1 MRLRCAFA
9 GWSPRERA
17 PHPPPD
23 LEAILMNEP
32 RCLFADDHPALTVAV
47 ASYLAENGF
56 EVVGPAPDGRR
67 AVLLAA
73 EAQPELALIDYRMP
87 RMSGLDLIRAIH
99 KVSPKTRIAIYTADA
114 DEEVAKAVLEAG
126 AVALVL
132 KEAPLPDL
140 VRALEAALAGGSYLD
155 PALAKDRRPNQKLT
169 QRELDVLGLLAE
181 GLQHEEIGRR
191 LGISSE
197 TVRTHLRKA
206 SDRLGAATRTQ
217 AVATALRLGL
227 IA

>member
-1 MRLRCAFA
+1 
-9 GWSPRERA
+9 
-17 PHPPPD
+17 
-23 LEAILMNEP
+23 MNDP
-32 RCLFADDHPALTVAV
+32 RCLIADDHPALTSAV
-47 ASYLAENGF
+47 ASYLSENGF
-56 EVVGPAPDGRR
+56 DVVGPAPDGRR
-67 AVLLAA
+67 AVALAA
-73 EAQPELALIDYRMP
+73 EQRPDVALVDYRMP
-87 RMSGLDLIRAIH
+87 RLSGPELVRALREA
-99 KVSPKTRIAIYTADA
+99 SPETPIVVYTADG
-114 DEEVAKAVLEAG
+114 DERLAREVLDAG

-132 KEAPLPDL
+132 KEAPLADL
-140 VRALEAALAGGSYLD
+140 VRALEAALGGRSYLD
-155 PALAKDRRPNQKLT
+155 PALARNPVPGGKLT

-206 SDRLGAATRTQ
+206 SDRLGASTRTQ

>member
-1 MRLRCAFA
+1 
-9 GWSPRERA
+9 
-17 PHPPPD
+17 
-23 LEAILMNEP
+23 MNDP
-32 RCLFADDHPALTVAV
+32 RCLVADDHPALLAAV
-47 ASYLAENGF
+47 SSYLSENGF
-56 EVVGPAPDGRR
+56 EIVGPVSDGRR
-67 AVLLAA
+67 AVALAA
-73 EAQPELALIDYRMP
+73 ETKPELALVDFRMP
-87 RMSGLDLIRAIH
+87 RLFGTELVRQI
-99 KVSPKTRIAIYTADA
+99 KEVSPETVIAVYTADA
-114 DEEVAKAVLEAG
+114 DETMAREVMEAG

-132 KEAPLPDL
+132 KEAPLADL

-155 PALAKDRRPNQKLT
+155 PALQRDGAPSGKLT
-169 QRELDVLGLLAE
+169 ERELDVLRLLAE

-206 SDRLGAATRTQ
+206 SDRLGATTRTQ

>member
-1 MRLRCAFA
+1 MEVDSLN
-9 GWSPRERA
+9 
-17 PHPPPD
+17 D
-23 LEAILMNEP
+23 P
-32 RCLFADDHPALTVAV
+32 RCLLADDHPALIVAV
-47 ASYLAENGF
+47 SSFLSENGF
-56 EVVGPAPDGRR
+56 DIVGPVADGRR
-67 AVLLAA
+67 AVALAA
-73 EAQPELALIDYRMP
+73 ETTPELALVDFRMP
-87 RMSGLDLIRAIH
+87 RLAGLELIHALH
-99 KVSPKTRIAIYTADA
+99 EVSPDTRIAIYTADA
-114 DEEVAKAVLEAG
+114 DERIARDVLDAG

-132 KEAPLPDL
+132 KEAPLADL
-140 VRALEAALAGGSYLD
+140 ARALEAALAGNTYLD
-155 PALAKDRRPNQKLT
+155 PALTKDAKPGGKLT

-227 IA
+227 IS

>member
-1 MRLRCAFA
+1 MK
-9 GWSPRERA
+9 
-17 PHPPPD
+17 D
-23 LEAILMNEP
+23 P
-32 RCLFADDHPALTVAV
+32 RCLVADDHPALLSAV
-47 ASYLAENGF
+47 TSYLSENGF
-56 EVVGPAPDGRR
+56 EVVGPANDGRR
-67 AVLLAA
+67 AVALAA
-73 EAQPELALIDYRMP
+73 ETKPDLALVDYRMP
-87 RMSGLDLIRAIH
+87 RLSGIDLVRQI
-99 KVSPKTRIAIYTADA
+99 KEVSPDTVIAVYTADA
-114 DEEVAKAVLEAG
+114 DQQMARDVMEAG

-132 KEAPLPDL
+132 KEAPLADL

-155 PALAKDRRPNQKLT
+155 PALQRDGVPSGKLT
-169 QRELDVLGLLAE
+169 ARELDVLRLLAE

-206 SDRLGAATRTQ
+206 SDRLGATTRTQ